1 MANRYWVG
9 SGTWNSSNTANWSDT
24 STTGPTGASVP
35 TAADDVVFDA
45 SSGNCDLAPGGR
57 LCRSLDAS
65 TYTGAMV
72 FSSGGTAT
80 LSVGDSVP
88 GPGNVAFRLSAAM
101 TFTTGGGSFPS
112 TITFASTSTTAQ
124 TITTAGKT
132 LGNVTFNGVGGKW
145 TLQDAL
151 TSSGTLSLTT
161 GTFDTNNQ
169 NVTTSDVNAGGLLT
183 KTLTLGSTAW
193 ATNSWAVRPNG
204 TTVTANTA
212 VVTVATTFDVN
223 SVCGCDY
230 NGMSVVQTSTTTHGI
245 GYQGS
250 FPITLRNYTRTG
262 PASTAGVLN
271 VGTSLTLTGTLTI
284 TGNSSINRLLAQSDV
299 LGTPRVITAAAV
311 SLTDVDFMD
320 IAIVGPTGSTITS
333 DSFNRADGLLSGS
346 SSDAAAGGSP
356 IAWSALSNFNIA
368 SNRSTAA
375 SNSSYIT
382 IPVAT
387 SNMEVSALVPT
398 LPTGGHAGV
407 AARISSITKLVFFGV
422 SNAST
427 QSTLYYST
435 GSTFNSVACGLVS
448 AGSTISLRVIDQ
460 IAVALVNGIVVGTL
474 AIPAASSFTSPNNAG
489 LQQMSTGT
497 IDDFVVKNLASVTGT
512 RLGDCLGNSGIT
524 FTTASG
530 TPRDGGGA
538 GVKRYAVAPGNF
550 SDTAMWSETSGGAP
564 GASVPLPQDDVYL
577 DASSAAGTYTVNMP
591 RVCRN
596 LDLTGFTRT
605 FILPSSTT
613 AYNFYG
619 NVITPASGYTYTGQN
634 TVLIH
639 LRGRGSHTLAI
650 DSWTGNFNYG
660 IGVYIGTYT
669 LTQNTTSALALNA
682 NGPRFDIYSNGTLN
696 TGGYNFGASAVVPQT
711 AGRFVANSSTVNL
724 GWTIDCS
731 GGGSVDGANATFV
744 YITTPVFPGT
754 SNRGLTGNALSA
766 FGTVT
771 WTEANAPGSLTL
783 AGANTIGTL
792 NIGSG
797 RSLRLTSGTTQKI
810 GTLNLNGVPRGGVRL
825 PGVGGTYLSTPDS
838 AAVSVTGDIDIR
850 VRVALTDWTPGASQ
864 ALIGKYVST
873 ANQGSYILAI
883 DTGGRPNFL
892 VSDSGGG
899 GSWVYVGGAAW
910 VDGTTYWVRV
920 THTMAGLLRFFYAA
934 DSSTMPTSW
943 TQLGSDQ
950 TAFTYGKYD
959 STAPLEIGSYGNGV
973 SMNAVGTFYRA
984 QIRNNVLDD
993 GSGIVFD
1000 TDLTVPFGPRFYDTA
1015 NGAVVTP
1022 SNTLANVGD
1031 GRVLIE
1037 SATAGSAATLQVDSV
1052 TNMNYVDLKDVVM
1065 NGADTYIGATSVIR
1079 SNVKGVRRGPK
1090 TGLGV

>member
-1 MANRYWVG
+1 MANFFWVG
-9 SGTWNSSNTANWSDT
+9 GSATWDSTAGSKWAASSGAAASYIIAPTILDDVYFDAASGA
-24 STTGPTGASVP
+24 STVVFASGINCRSLNFTGFTGSFTGASAANTVNIYGGLTMGTGMTVP
-35 TAADDVVFDA
+35 AATNTFNFA
-45 SSGNCDLAPGGR
+45 ATTTNA
-57 LCRSLDAS
+57 
-65 TYTGAMV
+65 GA
-72 FSSGGTAT
+72 GH
-80 LSVGDSVP
+80 P
-88 GPGNVAFRLSAAM
+88 
-101 TFTTGGGSFPS
+101 
-112 TITFASTSTTAQ
+112 ITSN
-124 TITTAGKT
+124 GKT
-132 LGNVTFNGVGGKW
+132 LPKVTFNGVGGKW

-151 TSSGTLSLTT
+151 TCNALTLTA

-169 NVTTSDVNAGGLLT
+169 AITAYSFTSSGSAVRV
-183 KTLTLGSTAW
+183 LTLGSTTLTIPTWDVNSIAI
-193 ATNSWAVRPNG
+193 ATAANL
-204 TTVTANTA
+204 TITANTA
-212 VVTVATTFDVN
+212 TLVVSGRNAQVIFDV
-223 SVCGCDY
+223 STWSGTTLVLSGV
-230 NGMSVVQTSTTTHGI
+230 GQQIISTTGAT
-245 GYQGS
+245 
-250 FPITLRNYTRTG
+250 ITNVTRTG
-262 PASTAGVLN
+262 TAV
-271 VGTSLTLTGTLTI
+271 TTDSLQIKGGNLTIPGTLTL
-284 TGNSSINRLLAQSDV
+284 TGNSSINRLLCASDV
-299 LGTPRVITAAAV
+299 LGTPRVITAAATA
-311 SLTDVDFMD
+311 LTDVDFMD
-320 IAIVGPTGSTITS
+320 IAIAGPTGSTITS
-333 DSFNRADGLLSGS
+333 DSFNRSNGALHGS
-346 SSDAAAGGSP
+346 TSDAAAGGSGLT
-356 IAWSALSNFNIA
+356 WSAGGNFNIT
-368 SNRSTAA
+368 SNASTAN
-375 SNSSYIT
+375 SSSSYIT

-407 AARISSITKLVFFGV
+407 AARISSITNMVFFGV

-427 QSTLYYST
+427 QSTLYYSI

-460 IAVALVNGIVVGTL
+460 IAVALVNGTVVGTL

-512 RLGDCLGNSGIT
+512 RLGDCLGNSGIE

-530 TPRDGGGA
+530 TARDGGGV

-550 SDTAMWSETSGGAP
+550 SSTAMWSESSGGSP

-577 DASSAAGTYTVNMP
+577 DANSAAGTYAINMP
-591 RVCRN
+591 RSCRN
-596 LDLTGFTRT
+596 LDCTGFTRT
-605 FILPSSTT
+605 LNNSASDWSL
-613 AYNFYG
+613 YG
-619 NVITPASGYTYTGQN
+619 NLKIVPGMTWSFTSIGPN
-634 TVLIH
+634 
-639 LRGRGSHTLAI
+639 LRGRGTQTI
-650 DSWTGNFNYG
+650 DTSG
-660 IGVYIGTYT
+660 IVPGGGITNTNIISPGGSYT
-669 LTQNTTSALALNA
+669 LLSNLSLGLATQSYFGHFAGTFNA
-682 NGPRFDIYSNGTLN
+682 NGFDVT
-696 TGGYNFGASAVVPQT
+696 TG
-711 AGRFVANSSTVNL
+711 R
-724 GWTIDCS
+724 IDS
-731 GGGSVDGANATFV
+731 
-744 YITTPVFPGT
+744 
-754 SNRGLTGNALSA
+754 
-766 FGTVT
+766 
-771 WTEANAPGSLTL
+771 PGSLVRTL
-783 AGANTIGTL
+783 NLGSGTWRVGYNTPFVVSISATTSLVADSSTIIVDSVYTAERSFTAPTGSVFGTLTYTVADSPGALTITGSNTFNTL

-1031 GRVLIE
+1031 GRVVIE
-1037 SATAGSAATLQVDSV
+1037 SATANSPATLQVD
-1052 TNMNYVDLKDVVM
+1052 TATGMNYVDLKDVVM

-1079 SNVKGVRRGPK
+1079 SNVKGVRRGPQ
-1090 TGLGV
+1090 TGMSMMMGV

>member
-1 MANRYWVG
+1 MAAITAVASGDWTTG
-9 SGTWNSSNTANWSDT
+9 SGALFS
-24 STTGPTGASVP
+24 GGVMP
-35 TAADDVVFDA
+35 TAADDVTIP
-45 SSGNCDLAPGGR
+45 SGISLKATSGAAVAV
-57 LCRSLDAS
+57 CRSLTVDSGATLQGAGQVHIGDAS
-65 TYTGAMV
+65 GGALTI
-72 FSSGGTAT
+72 SSGA
-80 LSVGDSVP
+80 
-88 GPGNVAFRLSAAM
+88 
-101 TFTTGGGSFPS
+101 
-112 TITFASTSTTAQ
+112 TITISGGIQFVSTSTNGGLGWP
-124 TITTAGKT
+124 ITTNGKT
-132 LGNVTFNGVGGKW
+132 LPNVTFNGVGGKW

-151 TSSGTLSLTT
+151 TCSGNFTVSGGYFNANAQNMTLAAFN
-161 GTFDTNNQ
+161 GV
-169 NVTTSDVNAGGLLT
+169 VTTSTRTVDITNCSITLTSGGGTPWNMGYGLPVTGMTFIYAGSTLTFTGSLSYEFRGGGLT
-183 KTLTLGSTAW
+183 YNNVVFNMTTGSTPIQITA
-193 ATNSWAVRPNG
+193 
-204 TTVTANTA
+204 ANTFNNLTFNGA
-212 VVTVATTFDVN
+212 AGTACNVVF
-223 SVCGCDY
+223 
-230 NGMSVVQTSTTTHGI
+230 
-245 GYQGS
+245 
-250 FPITLRNYTRTG
+250 TLNNI
-262 PASTAGVLN
+262 V
-271 VGTSLTLTGTLTI
+271 TGTLTV
-284 TGNSSINRLLAQSDV
+284 TGNSATNRILFYSDV

-333 DSFNRADGLLSGS
+333 DSFDRSNGS
-346 SSDAAAGGSP
+346 LGTSDAATGGSAL
-356 IAWSALSNFNIA
+356 AWSSDGTW
-368 SNRSTAA
+368 S
-375 SNSSYIT
+375 
-382 IPVAT
+382 
-387 SNMEVSALVPT
+387 
-398 LPTGGHAGV
+398 
-407 AARISSITKLVFFGV
+407 ISSNKASRSGGGGNSFAVVETGTSDQWVQTTYQSGTIGLVARYTDSSNCIYVNYSGSASGLTVLRGGSIVYIAGLPAPHNTAVAGDVITLAVNGNVVRVMKNGNIVYWSVPQYTTVL
-422 SNAST
+422 T
-427 QSTLYYST
+427 QAESTLSGTKAGLST
-435 GSTFNSVACGLVS
+435 NAT
-448 AGSTISLRVIDQ
+448 AGSSDDFTVQ
-460 IAVALVNGIVVGTL
+460 
-474 AIPAASSFTSPNNAG
+474 AIPN
-489 LQQMSTGT
+489 
-497 IDDFVVKNLASVTGT
+497 VTGT

-530 TPRDGGGA
+530 TARDGGGV
-538 GVKRYAVAPGNF
+538 GVKRYAVAVGNF
-550 SDTAMWSETSGGAP
+550 SSTATWSETSGGSP

-993 GSGIVFD
+993 GTGIVFD
-1000 TDLTVPFGPRFYDTA
+1000 TDFSNQFGPHYVDSST
-1015 NGAVVTP
+1015 NGAIVTP
-1022 SNTLANVGD
+1022 STTLANVGD
-1031 GRVLIE
+1031 GRVVIE
-1037 SATAGSAATLQVDSV
+1037 SATAGSAATLQVDTV
-1052 TNMNYVDLKDVVM
+1052 TGMNYVDLKGVVM